1 LETRHNHIYQFYF
14 NNYILWSCFI
24 FVQTSIKCALF
35 YLHSGREQTYTSHV
49 GKSCLRNGRQGKTGE
64 SEKKKWPCNVSP
76 TTNTT
81 CHLQRIPRVTC
92 NEHHVSP
99 ATNTKCHLQRTLLI
113 TYCAFVDA
121 TNVECTDCGILKT
134 PLSHVQS
141 HVPSCRRVIV
151 PLCGES
157 RLHLQIKKLATPET
171 HRAP

>member
-1 LETRHNHIYQFYF
+1 METRHNHIYQFYF

-35 YLHSGREQTYTSHV
+35 YLHSGREKTYTSHV
-49 GKSCLRNGRQGKTGE
+49 GKSCLRNGRQGQTEE
-64 SEKKKWPCNVSP
+64 SEKKMA
-76 TTNTT
+76 
-81 CHLQRIPRVTC
+81 LQRVTY

-99 ATNTKCHLQRTLLI
+99 ATNTTCHLQRTLLI

-134 PLSHVQS
+134 PLSYVQS

-157 RLHLQIKKLATPET
+157 RSYFK
-171 HRAP
+171 